1 MPLFLGL
8 GGVFRQLDGN
18 KHEQQ
23 ALRLGLSLGGTQQV
37 GER

>member
-8 GGVFRQLDGN
+8 GGVFLQLDGN
-18 KHEQQ
+18 KHERQ
-23 ALRLGLSLGGTQQV
+23 ALSLGGTQLV